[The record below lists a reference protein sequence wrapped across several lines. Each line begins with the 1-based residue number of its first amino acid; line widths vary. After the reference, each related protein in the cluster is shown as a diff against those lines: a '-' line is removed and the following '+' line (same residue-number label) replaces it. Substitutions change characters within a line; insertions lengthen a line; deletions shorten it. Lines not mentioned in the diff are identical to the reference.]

1 MRQKHSLQGLFF
13 VAPYIIGIVLFF
25 VFPLIVSIQMSFGE
39 VEKLSG
45 FVIKFVGLKN
55 FRELFLEDTTFLPMV
70 YSTVADVIV
79 KIPLIVVLSLLLAI
93 LVSRKI
99 KFRDFFRVVFFLPFI
114 FGQGVVMRLLT
125 DLGITENVFSLQTNT
140 VIPQSFIAYMG
151 PSVANAVNGFL
162 NIIVTVFWS
171 SSVQILILLSAV
183 QSISPSLYESASV
196 DGATE

>member
-1 MRQKHSLQGLFF
+1 MKREKIKLNMRQKHSLQGLFF

-99 KFRDFFRVVFFLPFI
+99 KFRDFFRVVFFCPLSSA
-114 FGQGVVMRLLT
+114 R
-125 DLGITENVFSLQTNT
+125 
-140 VIPQSFIAYMG
+140 A
-151 PSVANAVNGFL
+151 
-162 NIIVTVFWS
+162 WS
-171 SSVQILILLSAV
+171 C
-183 QSISPSLYESASV
+183 
-196 DGATE
+196 GC